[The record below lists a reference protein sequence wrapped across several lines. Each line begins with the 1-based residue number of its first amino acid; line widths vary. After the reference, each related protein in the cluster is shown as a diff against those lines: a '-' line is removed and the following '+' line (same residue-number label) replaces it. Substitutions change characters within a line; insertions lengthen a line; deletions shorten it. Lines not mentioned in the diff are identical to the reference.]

1 MINQLLQLNV
11 PLPERSG
18 RFRLSIFV
26 FFAKLQQKK
35 KKKQS
40 LSINQEIIRKDI
52 KKIKPLNF
60 SLVFVSTLK
69 PHITLSGDFSC
80 SFFPP
85 IFLEVSYCMP

>member
-35 KKKQS
+35 QS

-52 KKIKPLNF
+52 KKKSNL
-60 SLVFVSTLK
+60 
-69 PHITLSGDFSC
+69 
-80 SFFPP
+80 
-85 IFLEVSYCMP
+85 

>member
-35 KKKQS
+35 QS

-52 KKIKPLNF
+52 KKNQTSELLFGVCVHTQATYNT
-60 SLVFVSTLK
+60 VR
-69 PHITLSGDFSC
+69 
-80 SFFPP
+80 
-85 IFLEVSYCMP
+85 